1 MQEKCVI
8 LCFFEWS
15 GRESVGFAGMLVSA
29 VGYCSCYNVAGRWSA
44 LPAAGWGSN
53 VLCSDFV
60 DEYQVCLGAV
70 LLMGVDVAF
79 DDSHVVFV
87 LQGLPSAIVL

>member
-1 MQEKCVI
+1 MSPEGGV
-8 LCFFEWS
+8 LFRRR
-15 GRESVGFAGMLVSA
+15 GGAD
-29 VGYCSCYNVAGRWSA
+29 
-44 LPAAGWGSN
+44 

-87 LQGLPSAIVL
+87 LQGLPSSITL

>member
-1 MQEKCVI
+1 MSRPKHLCI
-8 LCFFEWS
+8 LAKVVPAACM
-15 GRESVGFAGMLVSA
+15 RKYSVTRRS
-29 VGYCSCYNVAGRWSA
+29 
-44 LPAAGWGSN
+44 LPAEGWGSN

-87 LQGLPSAIVL
+87 LQGSPSAIVL